1 VAGSQS
7 TGLGL
12 GLYLAKRIAEAHAG
26 TLTLDSPGG
35 QGMQATLA
43 LPVEE
48 EELIVGE
55 QEASP
60 SVT

>member
-7 TGLGL
+7 TGLGQ

-48 EELIVGE
+48 EELVVGE
-55 QEASP
+55 QETSP